1 MGCFEISILCLLY
14 HHHLARILI
23 MSTSRVGT
31 YILGGFLATL
41 LPDNYYQLHEI
52 VCDICYNAESSDC
65 EPYETSPTAN
75 GIESHLCGISPT
87 STVRPL
93 ICQHVFHEKCL
104 ITWLNDQTSRRL
116 HGNCPMCRRRL
127 IHNPDAIAQS
137 VGNPPMDRAQRL
149 RELDERMLQLL
160 GESISQLEEELSD
173 LSVTMAA
180 IALCVEER
188 ASIRA
193 ELAATRNDREV
204 GDSGAPS

>member
-1 MGCFEISILCLLY
+1 
-14 HHHLARILI
+14 

-31 YILGGFLATL
+31 YILGGFLAEL
-41 LPDNYYQLHEI
+41 LPDNYYQLHET
-52 VCDICYNAESSDC
+52 VCDICYNAEASDC
-65 EPYETSPTAN
+65 ELDETSPTVN
-75 GIESHLCGISPT
+75 DIESHLHGILPT

-104 ITWLNDQTSRRL
+104 VAWLNDQTSRRL
-116 HGNCPMCRRRL
+116 DGNCPMCRRRL
-127 IHNPDAIAQS
+127 IHNPAAIAQS
-137 VGNPPMDRAQRL
+137 VSNLPMDRVQRL

-160 GESISQLEEELSD
+160 RDSISQLAEELSD

-193 ELAATRNDREV
+193 ELAATRDNREF